1 MQKANKFTYTIA
13 ALFAAVVFIISSL
26 WGGGAAV
33 VHAAIS
39 SNSVSRYTNVLDD
52 LGTDESFNVADYP
65 VISGDY
71 SIQLKQIAESKNG
84 ELFLYVYHPCGQ
96 TKRFVATSVNISTA
110 INDSLKY
117 ENYTLTLLNSSSTL
131 YKYKV
136 NDFKVKPDV
145 VRYYDISSIYRK
157 WDLTVDGELP
167 NDNTASEKALSVGQL
182 WTVSTSNGEVSYN
195 MEEVEVITV
204 TSQMV
209 GFRRYSDGF
218 QWSGIKNCDAHYLA
232 FSCDH
237 DIDKLLSA
245 DLQFYTQSYSKLEGQ
260 DLKLSDDKEKHS
272 VTVHHYDKGASSKEE
287 WSRMASVNEFFNE
300 VEMTPEEKKTL
311 SQYDWILNFYETE
324 YERDFGG
331 KDIVITLL
339 VPGGFIWSIVNA
351 CTTSGTIVSDVTLMR
366 LEFEYG
372 GKIYNMGVVSDKQT
386 GSFNPTNGGNGNKT
400 LSLILGCVL
409 VVVLVV
415 VFFALFSKAKRG
427 GNVVNIY
434 SNDSDK
440 YRKKKE

>member
-1 MQKANKFTYTIA
+1 MQKVNKFTYTIA

-26 WGGGAAV
+26 WCGGV
-33 VHAAIS
+33 VTANAAIS
-39 SNSVSRYTNVLDD
+39 SNSVSRYTDVLDD

-65 VISGDY
+65 TITGDY

-117 ENYTLTLLNSSSTL
+117 ENYTLTLLNSSGTL

-136 NDFKVKPDV
+136 NDFKVKSDV

-157 WDLTVDGELP
+157 RDMTVDGEVK
-167 NDNTASEKALSVGQL
+167 NDNEVSEVALSVGQF
-182 WTVSTSNGEVSYN
+182 WTASTSNGEVIYN

-204 TSQMV
+204 TSQMI

-218 QWSGIKNCDAHYLA
+218 QWGGIKSCDAHYLA

-245 DLQFYTQSYSKLEGQ
+245 DLQFYTQYYSKLEGQ

-272 VTVHHYDKGASSKEE
+272 ITVHEYDKGASSKEK
-287 WSRMASVNEFFNE
+287 WSRMASMNEFFNE
-300 VEMTPEEKKTL
+300 VEISGEEKETL

-324 YERDFGG
+324 YERDYGG

-366 LEFEYG
+366 LEFEYD

-386 GSFNPTNGGNGNKT
+386 GSLLPTNGNKNDNKT
-400 LSLILGCVL
+400 LSAILGIVL

-415 VFFALFSKAKRG
+415 VIFALISKANRG
-427 GNVVNIY
+427 GNVVNVY
-434 SNDSDK
+434 SDTNK
-440 YRKKKE
+440 HRKE